1 MPAYQSNIVRWHP
14 CLGTR
19 ASLPAIAYPYPQ
31 LSATIERFS
40 KRFSSDFE
48 RSDPK
53 HQFVK
58 FEINSEE
65 FLRVAHPSKH
75 GQ

>member
-1 MPAYQSNIVRWHP
+1 VFKKS
-14 CLGTR
+14 
-19 ASLPAIAYPYPQ
+19 
-31 LSATIERFS
+31 ERFL
-40 KRFSSDFE
+40 KLFSSDFE

-65 FLRVAHPSKH
+65 FLRVAHPPSKQGTERFSKRFSNDFERSDQKH
-75 GQ
+75 QYCKI

>member
-1 MPAYQSNIVRWHP
+1 MPAYQANMVRWHP

-40 KRFSSDFE
+40 DQFSNDFE

-53 HQFVK
+53 RDSF
-58 FEINSEE
+58 NSQ
-65 FLRVAHPSKH
+65 VVCDHS
-75 GQ
+75 

>member
-1 MPAYQSNIVRWHP
+1 VFKKS
-14 CLGTR
+14 
-19 ASLPAIAYPYPQ
+19 
-31 LSATIERFS
+31 ERFL
-40 KRFSSDFE
+40 KLFSSDFK

-53 HQFVK
+53 KKFVK